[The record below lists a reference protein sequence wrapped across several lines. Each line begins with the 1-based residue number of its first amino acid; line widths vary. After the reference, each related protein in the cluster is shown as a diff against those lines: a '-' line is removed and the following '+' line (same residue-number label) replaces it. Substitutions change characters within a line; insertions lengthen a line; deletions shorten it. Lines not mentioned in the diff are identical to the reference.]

1 VRGAQIGGRSIA
13 LGCGGGASLNGNFN
27 SRFMSR
33 VELSA
38 TNGRFDVK
46 RKHYAQLAAFVF
58 KCQDTNVYQFF
69 LAIVSNY
76 LLVEAEE

>member
-33 VELSA
+33 DELSA
-38 TNGRFDVK
+38 TNGLFDVK
-46 RKHYAQLAAFVF
+46 RKHSAQLAGFVF
-58 KCQDTNVYQFF
+58 KWEFEFRTKLFGVFF
-69 LAIVSNY
+69 FS
-76 LLVEAEE
+76 